1 MNLIGLSLV
10 SGLLALDTTAI
21 LQSLVSQPL
30 VACTI
35 LGWLTNNPELGLKIG
50 FLLQLLWLGDL
61 PVGAAKIPEGN
72 VGSMVGALIA
82 FHLLEFQYTHPH
94 LLIFL
99 VVLYA
104 LLFSYVGTKLIR
116 ILRNWNIRLFDKAL
130 AAAATGEASALAKIN
145 IMALLIHFALMSVVI
160 YLAVLI
166 GEAVFSAVLRLIPES
181 WDYYAR
187 FTEAVVLGGGVAL
200 TVTLFR
206 GRKTR
211 MVVLV
216 AMVIGG
222 FLFGMIG

>member
-10 SGLLALDTTAI
+10 GGLLALDTTAI
-21 LQSLVSQPL
+21 LQSLISQPL
-30 VACTI
+30 AACTI
-35 LGWLTNNPELGLKIG
+35 LGWLAGNPELGLKIG

-61 PVGAAKIPEGN
+61 PVGAAKVPEGN

-82 FHLLEFQYTHPH
+82 FHLLEFQDTHPH

-104 LLFSYVGTKLIR
+104 LLFSYVGTKSVG

-130 AAAATGEASALAKIN
+130 AAASSGQTSALAKIN
-145 IMALLIHFALMSVVI
+145 ITALVIHFALISAII

-166 GEAVFSAVLRLIPES
+166 GEAVFSAILQLIPTS

-206 GRKTR
+206 GRKIR
-211 MVVLV
+211 QVLMVS
-216 AMVIGG
+216 MVIGALIFG
-222 FLFGMIG
+222 LFG

>member
-35 LGWLTNNPELGLKIG
+35 LGWLADSPELGLKIG

-82 FHLLEFQYTHPH
+82 FNLLEFQYSHPH

-104 LLFSYVGTKLIR
+104 LLFSYIGTKSIR
-116 ILRNWNIRLFDKAL
+116 IIRNWNIRLFDKAL
-130 AAAATGEASALAKIN
+130 AAAASGEASVLAKIN
-145 IMALLIHFALMSVVI
+145 ITALFIHFALMSLVI
-160 YLAVLI
+160 YLAAVT
-166 GEAVFSAVLRLIPES
+166 GEALFSVILRMIPPA

-200 TVTLFR
+200 TITLFR
-206 GRKTR
+206 GRKIR
-211 MVVLV
+211 LIVLI
-216 AMVIGG
+216 AA
-222 FLFGMIG
+222 LFGGLLFLAAG